1 MNLQMP
7 FVMQMYDNQIC
18 YHIFVNPI
26 YILEQI
32 KYASLQYSHPWQS
45 NKQKASIHHSD
56 IVLIKN

>member
-1 MNLQMP
+1 
-7 FVMQMYDNQIC
+7 MQMYDNQIC

-26 YILEQI
+26 YILAQI
-32 KYASLQYSHPWQS
+32 KYGLLQYSHSWQS